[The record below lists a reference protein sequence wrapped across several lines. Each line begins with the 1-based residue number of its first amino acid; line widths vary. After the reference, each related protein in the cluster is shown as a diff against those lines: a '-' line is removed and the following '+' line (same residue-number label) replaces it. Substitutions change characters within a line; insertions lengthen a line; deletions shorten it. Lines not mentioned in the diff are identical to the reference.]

1 MPIHLVG
8 DVASQSNA
16 GFDESAATSIH
27 IGLINNMPDAA
38 LKATERQFLTLLNS
52 AASGVRLRLS
62 LYALPDVPRSVEGRR
77 HINRFY
83 SGIENLWDSHVDG
96 LIVTGTEP
104 RAANLKDEPYW
115 ESFTRVLEWAEHN
128 THSAVW
134 SCLAAH
140 AAILHLD
147 GISRRRLAD
156 KRCGVFECARA
167 SDHRLTAGV
176 PSTFRVPH
184 SRWNDI
190 PGSELADCGYRV
202 L

>member
-115 ESFTRVLEWAEHN
+115 ENFTRVLEWAEHN

-140 AAILHLD
+140 AAITPNPKPRRTRCNLNLRALPTSPRPCWYSKTA
-147 GISRRRLAD
+147 INSKSRTTQLS
-156 KRCGVFECARA
+156 GVRY
-167 SDHRLTAGV
+167 T
-176 PSTFRVPH
+176 T
-184 SRWNDI
+184 
-190 PGSELADCGYRV
+190 
-202 L
+202 